1 MASTSRRGFLQVPLR
16 LQALCLDGE
25 QTVVRALADYRLLP
39 SLHPQG
45 DVDDHPNLSGAIL
58 TPPFTR
64 DLPLPAGIHLHWML
78 PSVLTRGESDAS
90 GIRFPQVPNRWL
102 ILRSGGGQ
110 SDRQWVVESDYLYPE
125 GHGDEWEQ
133 EGKGEGDIPV
143 NVMAVPDPAPGPG
156 LRYRFLGRA
165 LPLADW
171 RAAQGQ
177 SGAKYLADLTAVGPE
192 PLLNALDPVRA
203 TFASFYPNCR
213 TVFGFHDADFATAS
227 PPAELRYDVLGW
239 YGDASRDCLLPLLNA
254 ETDPEALRLRLD
266 EEFQWTLEP
275 GEALPAATLFQARLT
290 FASGA
295 RGAVNRVRS
304 LDRPLLSVGQT
315 ETEALAALLAH
326 RRAPETNDEAR
337 AERRRV
343 EEQLEALQLTER
355 MEGLTLDLDAR
366 LLESRH
372 ERGFASHAAGIRW
385 ALKPQSDESQDV
397 FSSLRRRASR
407 AVRSTGLPPEWMA
420 QLETLNTL
428 QEEYQRAG
436 EELEALRQRMY
447 TAWYGTMEDPSGNV
461 NADFFEK
468 YVVPVRQRLTSRG
481 VLNLGEDELKVES
494 VSFTVVTRLS
504 DYFSTYV
511 DVLDAGVPFDL
522 SDEFA
527 DSNWTWAIEFPN
539 CLGRDLSAQ
548 HTVAV
553 VKAGESWEIRDQ
565 GVVYPVRAS
574 AEGLVLE
581 FPPEPTSLAVRLAEA
596 LRVLRSSVAA
606 YNATPAGAAV
616 PYQLHGLPAAPF
628 WEPAEPMLLLSG
640 PAARSDLWGDLE
652 SATSAPRQ
660 LACRHVDLSLD
671 LAALPEATVSAIRTH
686 LSGLTSGGD
695 VWSQSPWSPFL
706 MNWYFRV
713 SPAGREDNGDYDPEL
728 LQRHYQL
735 DTQAVDQTLQS
746 GHHAD
751 FAAEGSIYSGISLL
765 TPGVSLEVRGRLQR
779 YLAQE
784 VLEDYYTAQSVPAE
798 ARHDGYLAEHFDAIL
813 SWYQGR
819 QSPAPG
825 TEDPVFTALWAY
837 GELRTTPC
845 LAQSLGHFNQVLML
859 REPTL
864 QLKISDP
871 SASRDTEQFFYT
883 ETVRDAMGRTLQ
895 HRPLTIDIFNP
906 MRSGALALTGLWLV
920 DTFGQ
925 VKEVVDLETPDD
937 THVITTD
944 ALTPPD
950 DTTARHHV
958 LLPPRLAQPARLR
971 FDFLPAKAVQAQRAT
986 EHPDTNPVCGWLL
999 VNNQDRS
1006 LAVYD
1011 QAGRALGAI
1020 DQGSTWRTA
1029 PGTRAEVRTSPQ
1041 GLPEFANPHL
1051 QQVVRHVLAQG
1062 EDFLSLFLSTQR
1074 TALETIDPAAY
1085 AEHPSRALLMAR
1097 PVAVV
1102 RAALTLELKGPPALD
1117 PNAIADGEDT
1127 TRGLEKVKL
1136 PIRLGEFGQLDD
1148 GLVGYWRESP
1158 DGAGGYTYEQ
1168 GGTFFSPQ
1176 LRSVGHQLIKT
1187 YGDESLHMLRT
1198 PSDPA
1203 QHVTML
1209 LDPRGQVHATTGVLP
1224 SEQLRLLPEFYSQAL
1239 ADLEVSF
1246 LTAPL
1251 LTDRGTLRLP
1261 VPEEP
1266 GLTWSWTMRQPDGAW
1281 SETNKLDPVNP
1292 SAAFSATQEV
1302 REGWLM
1308 LRRSEESGS

>member
-1 MASTSRRGFLQVPLR
+1 MATTSRQGFLQVPLQ

-25 QTVVRALADYRLLP
+25 QTVVRALADYRKLP
-39 SLHPQG
+39 SLHEKG

-110 SDRQWVVESDYLYPE
+110 PEKQWVVESDYLYPE
-125 GHGDEWEQ
+125 GYGDEWEQ
-133 EGKGEGDIPV
+133 EGKGEGNIPV
-143 NVMAVPDPAPGPG
+143 NVMVVPDPAPGTG

-165 LPLADW
+165 LTLADW
-171 RAAQGQ
+171 RAARGQ
-177 SGAKYLADLTAVGPE
+177 SGAEYLADLTAVGPE

-227 PPAELRYDVLGW
+227 PPADLRYDVLGW

-254 ETDPEALRLRLD
+254 ETDAEQLRLRLD
-266 EEFQWTLEP
+266 EEFQWTLPP
-275 GEALPAATLFQARLT
+275 GEVLPAACLFQARLT
-290 FASGA
+290 FAPGA
-295 RGAVNRVRS
+295 LARVNRVRS
-304 LDRPLLSVGQT
+304 LDKPLLSVGQT
-315 ETEALAALLAH
+315 ESEALAALLAH
-326 RRAPETNDEAR
+326 RRAPETNEEAR
-337 AERRRV
+337 AVRRQV

-355 MEGLTLDLDAR
+355 LEGLTLDLDAR

-372 ERGFASHAAGIRW
+372 ERGFASHSAGIRW
-385 ALKPQSDESQDV
+385 ALKPQADETQDV
-397 FSSLRRRASR
+397 FAALRRRPVR
-407 AVRSTGLPPEWMA
+407 ATRSTGLPPAWMG

-436 EELEALRQRMY
+436 DELEALRQRMY
-447 TAWYGTMEDPSGNV
+447 TAWYDAMDRHENV
-461 NADFFEK
+461 NASFFEE
-468 YVVPVRQRLTSRG
+468 YVVPVRQRLTTRG
-481 VLNLGEDELKVES
+481 VLNLGEGEVSLDP

-511 DVLDAGVPFDL
+511 DVLDAGAPFDL
-522 SDEFA
+522 SDPFA

-539 CLGRDLSAQ
+539 CLGRELSAQ

-553 VKAGESWEIRDQ
+553 VKAGEAWEIRDQ

-581 FPPEPTSLAVRLAEA
+581 FPPAATSAASRLAEA
-596 LRVLRSSVAA
+596 LRVLRASVAA
-606 YNATPAGAAV
+606 YNATPEGTAT
-616 PYQLHGLPAAPF
+616 PYQLQALPAAPY
-628 WEPAEPMLLLSG
+628 WEPAEPVLLLSG
-640 PAARSDLWGDLE
+640 PAARSDLWGDLNA
-652 SATSAPRQ
+652 ATSAPRQ
-660 LACRHVDLSLD
+660 LTCQHVDLTLNLAD
-671 LAALPEATVSAIRTH
+671 LPDATLTALRTH
-686 LSGLTSGGD
+686 LAGLESRGN
-695 VWSQSPWSPFL
+695 VWTQTPWSPFM
-706 MNWYFRV
+706 MNWHFRV
-713 SPAGREDNGDYDPEL
+713 SPAGRDDNGDYDPGL

-735 DTQAVDQTLQS
+735 DTRAVDQTLQA
-746 GHHAD
+746 GHEQD
-751 FAAEGSIYSGISLL
+751 FAKEGSIYSGISLL
-765 TPGVSLEVRGRLQR
+765 TPGVSLEVGGRLRR

-784 VLEDYYTAQSVPAE
+784 VLEDYYTAQNVPADD
-798 ARHDGYLAEHFDAIL
+798 RHEGYLDEHFDAIRD
-813 SWYQGR
+813 WYVARQGGTT
-819 QSPAPG
+819 PG
-825 TEDPVFTALWAY
+825 VEDPVYTALWTF
-837 GELRTTPC
+837 GELRSTPC

-883 ETVRDAMGRTLQ
+883 ETVRDAMGATVQ
-895 HRPLTIDIFNP
+895 QRPLTLDIFNP
-906 MRSGALALTGLWLV
+906 LRSGAFALNGLWLV

-925 VKEVVDLETPDD
+925 VKEVVDLETPED
-937 THVITTD
+937 TRVITTD
-944 ALTPPD
+944 ELVPPATALGQ
-950 DTTARHHV
+950 HM
-958 LLPPRLAQPARLR
+958 LLPPRFNQPARLR
-971 FDFLPAKAVQAQRAT
+971 FDFLPAKDVQAQRAT
-986 EHPDTNPVCGWLL
+986 EHPDTNPVCGWVL
-999 VNNQDRS
+999 VNNQDRA

-1020 DQGSTWRTA
+1020 DQGGTWRTA
-1029 PGTRAEVRTSPQ
+1029 PGTRAAVRTNAQ

-1051 QQVVRHVLAQG
+1051 QKVVRHVLAQG
-1062 EDFLSLFLSTQR
+1062 EDFLRLFLSTQR

-1085 AEHPSRALLMAR
+1085 AENPSRALLMAR

-1102 RAALTLELKGPPALD
+1102 RAAFTLELKGPPALD
-1117 PNAIADGEDT
+1117 PNALADGVDT
-1127 TRGLEKVKL
+1127 TRGVERLKV

-1148 GLVGYWRESP
+1148 GLVGYLRESP
-1158 DGAGGYTYEQ
+1158 DGAGGYTYAQ

-1176 LRSVGHQLIKT
+1176 MGSVGHPLIKT
-1187 YGDESLHMLRT
+1187 YGDESLLMLRT
-1198 PSDPA
+1198 AADPA

-1209 LDPRGQVHATTGVLP
+1209 LDPRGQVHATTGLLP
-1224 SEQLRLLPEFYSQAL
+1224 SEQLRLLPEFYAQAL

-1251 LTDRGTLRLP
+1251 LTDQGTLRLP

-1266 GLTWSWTMRQPDGAW
+1266 GLTWSWTTRQPDGAW
-1281 SETNKLDPVNP
+1281 TETNKLDPVNP
-1292 SAAFSATQEV
+1292 RAAFSATQEV

>member
-1 MASTSRRGFLQVPLR
+1 MSSTSRRGFLQVPLR

-25 QTVVRALADYRLLP
+25 KTVVRALADYRKLP
-39 SLHPQG
+39 SLHEQG

-78 PSVLTRGESDAS
+78 PAVLTRGEDEAS

-110 SDRQWVVESDYLYPE
+110 PEKQWVVESDYLYPE
-125 GHGDEWEQ
+125 GWGDELES
-133 EGKGEGDIPV
+133 EGEAPV

-165 LPLADW
+165 LSLADW
-171 RAAQGQ
+171 RASQAEG
-177 SGAKYLADLTAVGPE
+177 GHEYLADLTAVGPE

-213 TVFGFHDADFATAS
+213 TVFGFHDPDFTTAS
-227 PPAELRYDVLGW
+227 PPAGLRYDVLGW
-239 YGDASRDCLLPLLNA
+239 YGDATRDCLLPLLEA
-254 ETDPEALRLRLD
+254 ETDPEAFRLRLD

-275 GEALPAATLFQARLT
+275 GEALPAATLFHARLT
-290 FASGA
+290 FAPGA
-295 RGAVNRVRS
+295 LAADRLKT
-304 LDRPLLSVGQT
+304 LDKPLLAVGQT
-315 ETEALAALLAH
+315 ESEALAALLAH
-326 RRAPETNDEAR
+326 RRAPETNEEAR

-343 EEQLEALQLTER
+343 EEQLEALQLIER
-355 MEGLTLDLDAR
+355 LEGFTLDLDAR

-372 ERGFASHAAGIRW
+372 ERGFASHSAGIRW
-385 ALKPQSDESQDV
+385 ALKPHSDESQDA
-397 FSSLRRRASR
+397 FSALRRRASR
-407 AVRSTGLPPEWMA
+407 TVRSAGPPPEWMA
-420 QLETLNTL
+420 LLETLNTL

-447 TAWYGTMEDPSGNV
+447 TAWYATMERRGNV
-461 NADFFEK
+461 NASFFEK

-481 VLNLGEDELKVES
+481 VLSLREDALELEP

-522 SDEFA
+522 SDPYA

-539 CLGRDLSAQ
+539 CLGRELSAQ

-553 VKAGESWEIRDQ
+553 IQAGESWEIRDQ
-565 GVVYPVRAS
+565 GAVYPVRGS

-581 FPPEPTSLAVRLAEA
+581 FPPEASSIAVRLAEA
-596 LRVLRSSVAA
+596 LRVLQSSVAA
-606 YNATPAGAAV
+606 YNATPEGADA
-616 PYQLHGLPAAPF
+616 PYELRALPAAPF
-628 WEPAEPMLLLSG
+628 WEPAEPVLLLSG
-640 PAARSDLWGDLE
+640 AAARSDLWGDLE

-660 LACRHVDLSLD
+660 LLCQQVDLSLD
-671 LAALPEATVSAIRTH
+671 LQTLPEATVSALQSH
-686 LSGLTSGGD
+686 LAGLETEGD
-695 VWSQSPWSPFL
+695 IWSQSPWSPFL

-735 DTQAVDQTLQS
+735 DTQAVDQTLLP
-746 GHHAD
+746 GHEAE
-751 FAAEGSIYSGISLL
+751 FAAEGNIYSGVSLL
-765 TPGVSLEVRGRLQR
+765 TPGVGLEVRGRLQR
-779 YLAQE
+779 YLTQE
-784 VLEDYYTAQSVPAE
+784 VLEDYYTDQGIPDD

-819 QSPAPG
+819 QGSAPG
-825 TEDPVFTALWAY
+825 TEDPIFTALWSF
-837 GELRTTPC
+837 GEMRALPC
-845 LAQSLGHFNQVLML
+845 LAQSLGHFNHVLML

-883 ETVRDAMGRTLQ
+883 ETVRDAMGRTPQ
-895 HRPLTIDIFNP
+895 HRPLTLDIFNP
-906 MRSGALALTGLWLV
+906 VRSGAFSLTGLWLV

-925 VKEVVDLETPDD
+925 VQEVVDLETPDD
-937 THVITTD
+937 AHVLTTD

-950 DTTARHHV
+950 TATRHHV
-958 LLPPRLAQPARLR
+958 LLSPRLTQPARLR
-971 FDFLPAKAVQAQRAT
+971 FDFLPAKDVQAQRAT

-999 VNNQDRS
+999 VNNQDRA

-1011 QAGRALGAI
+1011 QAGLALGSI
-1020 DQGSTWRTA
+1020 DQGGTWRTA
-1029 PGTRAEVRTSPQ
+1029 PGTRAAVRTNAQ

-1062 EDFLSLFLSTQR
+1062 ADFLRLFLSTQR
-1074 TALETIDPAAY
+1074 TALETIDPASY

-1102 RAALTLELKGPPALD
+1102 RAALTLELRGPPALD

-1176 LRSVGHQLIKT
+1176 MRSVGHPLIKT
-1187 YGDESLHMLRT
+1187 YADESLLMPRT
-1198 PSDPA
+1198 SSDPA

-1224 SEQLRLLPEFYSQAL
+1224 SEQLRLLPEYYSQAL

-1261 VPEEP
+1261 VPEQP
-1266 GLTWSWTMRQPDGAW
+1266 GLTWSWTTRQPDGAW
-1281 SETNKLDPVNP
+1281 TETNKLDPVNP
-1292 SAAFSATQEV
+1292 RAAFSATQEV

-1308 LRRSEESGS
+1308 LRRTEESGS